1 MNDINVGH
9 RIRAFRKGA
18 GLTSK
23 RLAELADITPSMLS
37 QIEKGITNPSL
48 QTLKLISVA
57 LNIPLFNFFLE
68 DTNTEELVVR
78 ANQRKKITFP
88 ESGNVSYELLSPNLD
103 GALELALM
111 NLLPQTASSM
121 EPVAH
126 KGEEIAFIMEG
137 QVKLYLNDAVL
148 LLNTGDS
155 VKIPPYAKHKW
166 ENTSL
171 NKVNVIFGVT
181 PPSF

>member
-9 RIRAFRKGA
+9 KIRAFRKGA

-111 NLLPQTASSM
+111 NLFLKLLHLWSLW
-121 EPVAH
+121 H
-126 KGEEIAFIMEG
+126 IKGRNSIYYG
-137 QVKLYLNDAVL
+137 
-148 LLNTGDS
+148 G
-155 VKIPPYAKHKW
+155 
-166 ENTSL
+166 TS
-171 NKVNVIFGVT
+171 KTI
-181 PPSF
+181 SK

>member
-1 MNDINVGH
+1 MHNINVGQK
-9 RIRAFRKGA
+9 IKAFRKAA

-48 QTLKLISVA
+48 QTLKLISAA
-57 LNIPLFNFFLE
+57 LNIALFNFFLE

-78 ANQRKKITFP
+78 ANKRRKITFP

-103 GALELALM
+103 GSMELALM
-111 NLLPQTASSM
+111 NLLPQTASSID
-121 EPVAH
+121 PVAH
-126 KGEEIAFIMEG
+126 IGEEIAFILEG
-137 QVKLYLNDAVL
+137 HVKLYLNDEVL

-155 VKIPPYAKHKW
+155 VKIPSYAKHKW
-166 ENTSL
+166 ENNSS
-171 NKVNVIFGVT
+171 NKVIVIFGVT
-181 PPSF
+181 SPSC

>member
-1 MNDINVGH
+1 MLVTKLGH
-9 RIRAFRKGA
+9 LERA

-78 ANQRKKITFP
+78 ANQRKK
-88 ESGNVSYELLSPNLD
+88 
-103 GALELALM
+103 
-111 NLLPQTASSM
+111 
-121 EPVAH
+121 
-126 KGEEIAFIMEG
+126 
-137 QVKLYLNDAVL
+137 
-148 LLNTGDS
+148 
-155 VKIPPYAKHKW
+155 
-166 ENTSL
+166 
-171 NKVNVIFGVT
+171 
-181 PPSF
+181 

>member
-1 MNDINVGH
+1 MNNINIGQK
-9 RIRAFRKGA
+9 IMTFRKNA
-18 GLTSK
+18 ELTSK
-23 RLAELADITPSMLS
+23 RLAELAHITPSMLS

-57 LNIPLFNFFLE
+57 LNMPLFNFFLE
-68 DTNTEELVVR
+68 DINTEELVVR
-78 ANQRKKITFP
+78 ANQRKKIHFP
-88 ESGNVSYELLSPNLD
+88 ESGDVSYELLSPTLN

-111 NLLPQTASSM
+111 NLLPQTSSST

-137 QVKLYLNDAVL
+137 HVTLYLNDEVL
-148 LLNTGDS
+148 LLYTGDS

-166 ENTSL
+166 ENNSS
-171 NKVNVIFGVT
+171 NKVIVIFGVT

>member
-1 MNDINVGH
+1 MNDINVGQK
-9 RIRAFRKGA
+9 IMAFRKGA

-37 QIEKGITNPSL
+37 QIEKGICKNPSL

-78 ANQRKKITFP
+78 ANQRKKTFP

-103 GALELALM
+103 GSLELALM

-126 KGEEIAFIMEG
+126 KGEEIAFVMDG

-148 LLNTGDS
+148 LLNPGDS

-171 NKVNVIFGVT
+171 HKVTVIFGVT

>member
-1 MNDINVGH
+1 MYMNNINVGQK
-9 RIRAFRKGA
+9 IMVFRKGA

-78 ANQRKKITFP
+78 ANQRKNNFP
-88 ESGNVSYELLSPNLD
+88 
-103 GALELALM
+103 
-111 NLLPQTASSM
+111 
-121 EPVAH
+121 
-126 KGEEIAFIMEG
+126 
-137 QVKLYLNDAVL
+137 
-148 LLNTGDS
+148 
-155 VKIPPYAKHKW
+155 
-166 ENTSL
+166 
-171 NKVNVIFGVT
+171 
-181 PPSF
+181 